1 MTSAY
6 ADVCRRTLLISGVV
20 QAVESIGNTEADVLG
35 AQFAAAIAEVEE
47 VMVGAAAA
55 VKQRVA
61 FFFPWQQHASQNAE
75 ALDIST
81 AVC

>member
-1 MTSAY
+1 MQTY
-6 ADVCRRTLLISGVV
+6 AANSGVA
-20 QAVESIGNTEADVLG
+20 QAVESIGDMDPDVLG
-35 AQFAAAIAEVEE
+35 AQFAAAMAEMEE
-47 VMVGAAAA
+47 LMVGAAAA
-55 VKQRVA
+55 VKQRVT